1 MGPLIGLYDSTSSAL
16 VGTYDWGTIKAQTP
30 TPVLTIQVW
39 NNKNGKDDVSDLKEP
54 QIEVLD
60 SNGLTADTDVPK
72 FKWVQV
78 NIPSVDGNNSTW
90 TQVGGSTVKFLR
102 AVGVA
107 AADGNII
114 KGTVNDGIA
123 NTIGSKVNYTEINIK
138 VHVPLNA
145 VPGTK
150 SWKMRLTGYYV

>member
-1 MGPLIGLYDSTSSAL
+1 MASPSISVVNASTDTSVANVDFGTVQANNDS
-16 VGTYDWGTIKAQTP
+16 VVV
-30 TPVLTIQVW
+30 PVRIW
-39 NNKNGKDDVSDLKEP
+39 NNRGGAAALSDFRDVS
-54 QIEVLD
+54 ITSLD
-60 SNGLTADTDVPK
+60 VDGGASSDIVAG
-72 FKWVQV
+72 KWVRI
-78 NIPSVDGNNSTW
+78 NCPTVDGNASTW

-145 VPGTK
+145 VPGSK
-150 SWKMRLTGYYV
+150 AWKMRLTGYYV

>member
-1 MGPLIGLYDSTSSAL
+1 MVRVFA
-16 VGTYDWGTIKAQTP
+16 
-30 TPVLTIQVW
+30 
-39 NNKNGKDDVSDLKEP
+39 
-54 QIEVLD
+54 
-60 SNGLTADTDVPK
+60 
-72 FKWVQV
+72 
-78 NIPSVDGNNSTW
+78 DGNQKPEDMEKIKVYGTW

-114 KGTVNDGIA
+114 KGTVNDGVA

>member
-1 MGPLIGLYDSTSSAL
+1 MKFIIKQEILLESLYHTSRAISPRNLIPILTGIKFDLKDDGLYLYAS
-16 VGTYDWGTIKAQTP
+16 
-30 TPVLTIQVW
+30 
-39 NNKNGKDDVSDLKEP
+39 
-54 QIEVLD
+54 
-60 SNGLTADTDVPK
+60 DTDVSITSLDVDGGASSDIVAG
-72 FKWVQV
+72 KWVRI
-78 NIPSVDGNNSTW
+78 NCPTVDGNASTW

>member
-1 MGPLIGLYDSTSSAL
+1 MGPLIGLYDSTSSSL

-90 TQVGGSTVKFLR
+90 TPIGGTTTEMLM
-102 AVGVA
+102 ANGGVT
-107 AADGNII
+107 DNTI
-114 KGTVNDGIA
+114 KGTINDGDPILYPQNVCTTNLRIEA
-123 NTIGSKVNYTEINIK
+123 
-138 VHVPLNA
+138 PLNST
-145 VPGTK
+145 PGDFSFK
-150 SWKMRLTGYYV
+150 IRLTAYFT